1 MSRDNLCR
9 VFFSNGMMVLGHK
22 LLITRMITVYV
33 YPRPSGTV
41 LPCSTYHHMCYGVVR
56 LRTACANALPLY
68 HGFLRAAPWSE
79 NKRKRQ
85 KRREDKKKKIRGGG
99 QYDMCNSNDHPR
111 TDGSWRINATRS
123 RGHGAC
129 WTMVNAAPRFSLF
142 FSFLFSLC
150 YLTGL
155 TIHHPPITPSPTLCN
170 V

>member
-85 KRREDKKKKIRGGG
+85 KRREEKKKKIRGGG
-99 QYDMCNSNDHPR
+99 QYDMCNSNSNDHPR

-123 RGHGAC
+123 RGHGAWGMLDHGKRC
-129 WTMVNAAPRFSLF
+129 ATF
-142 FSFLFSLC
+142 FSFLFFSPFG
-150 YLTGL
+150 TSQASASA
-155 TIHHPPITPSPTLCN
+155 IHPSPTLCN